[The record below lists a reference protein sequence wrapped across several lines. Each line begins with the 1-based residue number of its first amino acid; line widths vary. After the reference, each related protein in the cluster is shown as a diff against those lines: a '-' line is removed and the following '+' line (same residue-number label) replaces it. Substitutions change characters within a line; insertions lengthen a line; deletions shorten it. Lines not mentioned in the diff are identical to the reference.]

1 MKEILFDNYFEQNLQ
16 NFNKIYQ
23 IFIFKIN
30 QLYIGGIKFNLIVQT
45 T

>member
-30 QLYIGGIKFNLIVQT
+30 QYIGGIQFYAKVQKT
-45 T
+45 